1 MVIMPAEYRS
11 RVTGKS
17 RKSNF
22 SVCLHEAPADNAG
35 MDWNALQT
43 EQMREALAR
52 FDPADTANREGGA
65 VEACGFRE
73 AGVLAPLLREAGE
86 WKLLFIRRS
95 VYEGDRHSGQVA
107 FAGGKR
113 EPGDRDIRA
122 TALREAE
129 EELGIQP
136 QQLELLGSLP
146 AWYSSTGYCITAQ
159 VARLQWPCELRLQAR
174 EVDRVF
180 SIPLSWLADRN
191 HFQVMPH
198 RREDGRVVQVVRYRP
213 WQDEI
218 LWGATAGMVRML
230 IQAFSTTG

>member
-1 MVIMPAEYRS
+1 LPAEYRS
-11 RVTGKS
+11 LVTGKS

-22 SVCLHEAPADNAG
+22 SVFLEDAPADNAG
-35 MDWNALQT
+35 MNWNDLRIEKMRDALV
-43 EQMREALAR
+43 R
-52 FDPADTANREGGA
+52 FEPTDAANRENGA
-65 VEACGFRE
+65 VETCGFRE

-113 EPGDRDIRA
+113 EPQDRDIRA

-136 QQLELLGSLP
+136 QHLELLGSLP

-159 VARLQWPCELRLQAR
+159 VAILQWPCELRLQAR

-180 SIPLSWLADRN
+180 AIPLSWLADRN
-191 HFQVMPH
+191 HFQVVPH
-198 RREDGRVVQVVRYRP
+198 HREDGRVIQLVRYRP
-213 WQDEI
+213 WQGEI

-230 IQAFSTTG
+230 IQALSSPR

>member
-1 MVIMPAEYRS
+1 MTAEYRS
-11 RVTGKS
+11 LVTGKS

-22 SVCLHEAPADNAG
+22 SVCLHETPADNAG

-43 EQMREALAR
+43 DQMREALAR
-52 FDPADTANREGGA
+52 FDPADTANREGEAG
-65 VEACGFRE
+65 EACVFRE

-95 VYEGDRHSGQVA
+95 VHEGDRHSGQVA

-113 EPGDRDIRA
+113 ELLDRDIRA

-180 SIPLSWLADRN
+180 AIPLTWLADRR
-191 HFQVMPH
+191 HFQVIPH
-198 RREDGRVVQVVRYRP
+198 CREDGRVVQVIRYRP